1 VIEFESAGF
10 GYGQTAILA
19 ETDLT
24 IAPGS
29 FHILLGPSGSGKT
42 TFLRLCTMDLLPSTG
57 RIRFF
62 GKSIK
67 PRKRDAVAD
76 LRRAIGVMH
85 QDCRF
90 LDHLPLIENIALP
103 LQLSGLDT
111 GERAG
116 DLEALLDWVDLAD
129 RTAALP
135 PTLSES
141 ERRRAALARAVI
153 LSPEV
158 ILADEPTAGTDR
170 DMAERLLTLLVELNR
185 MGKAVL
191 IATHDSDLA
200 RAASARVE
208 AEVLVLGDGRILP
221 AGADV

>member
-10 GYGQTAILA
+10 SYGQTAILA
-19 ETDLT
+19 ATDLT

-62 GKSIK
+62 GQAIK
-67 PRKRDAVAD
+67 PRNRDAVAD

-90 LDHLPLIENIALP
+90 LDHLPLVENIALP
-103 LQLSGLDT
+103 LQVSGIDMR
-111 GERAG
+111 ERAG

-158 ILADEPTAGTDR
+158 VLADEPTAGTDQ

-191 IATHDSDLA
+191 IATHDPDLA
-200 RAASARVE
+200 RAAGARVG
-208 AEVLVLGDGRILP
+208 AQVLVLADGRMLP
-221 AGADV
+221 AGAEP